1 MSQLPVGRHTLI
13 GAKLRAFRLNGQL
26 RVPEEAIEEL
36 LTPVDA
42 PAESDGGEP

>member
-1 MSQLPVGRHTLI
+1 VEVSPRSEYRYRG
-13 GAKLRAFRLNGQL
+13 KLRAFRLNGQL